1 MCSTL
6 AAKWGS
12 LESLKLRPWW
22 GRRPRVRQIRWTEL
36 TLSPLNDQPC
46 VTVVIVK
53 IELDGIRDIGSG
65 AVFRDVPGASADQAE
80 RFAQVCAASRL
91 RPLPQNNGDL
101 TRTKCGQ
108 LDGQYKLATSAFW
121 E

>member
-1 MCSTL
+1 MSL
-6 AAKWGS
+6 DLGGEMGIARELEAASSVG
-12 LESLKLRPWW
+12 LQAVRPPD
-22 GRRPRVRQIRWTEL
+22 PRTEL

-65 AVFRDVPGASADQAE
+65 AVFRDPGAGADQAE
-80 RFAQVCAASRL
+80 RFAQVCAASACGLFR
-91 RPLPQNNGDL
+91 RTTVTSPGQSVASWMGNTNWPQG
-101 TRTKCGQ
+101 RR
-108 LDGQYKLATSAFW
+108 